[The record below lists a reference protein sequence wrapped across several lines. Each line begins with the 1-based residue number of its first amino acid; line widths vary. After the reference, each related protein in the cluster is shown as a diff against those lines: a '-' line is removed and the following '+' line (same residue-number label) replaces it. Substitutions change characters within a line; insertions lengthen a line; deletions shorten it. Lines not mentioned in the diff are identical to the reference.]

1 MREIQ
6 LKETNGPNVNVGPGE
21 GLTCLLLVG

>member
-6 LKETNGPNVNVGPGE
+6 LKEMNGPNLNVGPGE
-21 GLTCLLLVG
+21 ALACLLFVG

>member
-6 LKETNGPNVNVGPGE
+6 LKERNGPNVNVGPAK
-21 GLTCLLLVG
+21 GLTCLLFVG

>member
-6 LKETNGPNVNVGPGE
+6 LKERNGPNVNVGPGE
-21 GLTCLLLVG
+21 ALTCLLFVG